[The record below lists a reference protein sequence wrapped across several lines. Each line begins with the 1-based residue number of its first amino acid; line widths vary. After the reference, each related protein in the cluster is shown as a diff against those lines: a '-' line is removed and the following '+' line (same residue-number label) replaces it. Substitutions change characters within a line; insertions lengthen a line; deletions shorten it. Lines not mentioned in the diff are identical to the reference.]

1 MTENLSFKNVWKMM
15 FIVCTSDRADDG
27 NGRPHVIVIV
37 VADPDNNHLGAPRSA
52 RVPDAV

>member
-37 VADPDNNHLGAPRSA
+37 VADPDNNDLGAPRSA